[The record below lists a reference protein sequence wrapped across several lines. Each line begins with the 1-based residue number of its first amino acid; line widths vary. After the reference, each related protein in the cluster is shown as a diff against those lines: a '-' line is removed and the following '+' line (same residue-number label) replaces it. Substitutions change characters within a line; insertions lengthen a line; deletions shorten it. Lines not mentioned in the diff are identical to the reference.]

1 MKQLSHRRDFDVRFE
16 EKEDDEIIAESTIM
30 NTHKQIRNTQTFS
43 PDREMLKSKFPL
55 ELARENK
62 MKSIADDYYNTAL
75 F

>member
-1 MKQLSHRRDFDVRFE
+1 
-16 EKEDDEIIAESTIM
+16 M

-62 MKSIADDYYNTAL
+62 MKSIADDYYNTAV